1 MHSCACQAK
10 DFTLILLSDSDG
22 VLCTCPVSMEAG
34 GGGRH
39 FLWIIVSSHV
49 GAGNQTEP
57 LKNSLLS

>member
-1 MHSCACQAK
+1 
-10 DFTLILLSDSDG
+10 
-22 VLCTCPVSMEAG
+22 MEAG

-57 LKNSLLS
+57 LKKACWVELFPPETFLKLYWLLFQI

>member
-10 DFTLILLSDSDG
+10 DFTLILLSDG
-22 VLCTCPVSMEAG
+22 VLCTCPVPMEAG

-39 FLWIIVSSHV
+39 FLWIIVNSHV
-49 GAGNQTEP
+49 GAGNQIEP